1 MSKRI
6 SKFITIMLV
15 AAMMLS
21 CLSTYNAS
29 TNVYAAKR
37 ATATKNIKQ
46 NNKKNKVKWKL
57 KKGVLT
63 IYGKGK
69 MPESMT
75 FDAGK
80 YSGKIKKVII
90 KEGVKSVCDDAFRF
104 VKGIKKIEFPKTLNK
119 IGCHAFNESEVK
131 NVKFKSVV
139 ELEEDAINFTKTKY
153 INMPIKGGK
162 ITLKNGVMNIKGQ
175 GKIPNFSRN

>member
-21 CLSTYNAS
+21 CFSTYNAS

-37 ATATKNIKQ
+37 TTATKNIKQ

-69 MPESMT
+69 MPESVHLMPENIVES
-75 FDAGK
+75 K
-80 YSGKIKKVII
+80 ESNYQRKV
-90 KEGVKSVCDDAFRF
+90 
-104 VKGIKKIEFPKTLNK
+104 
-119 IGCHAFNESEVK
+119 
-131 NVKFKSVV
+131 
-139 ELEEDAINFTKTKY
+139 
-153 INMPIKGGK
+153 
-162 ITLKNGVMNIKGQ
+162 
-175 GKIPNFSRN
+175 

>member
-46 NNKKNKVKWKL
+46 NN
-57 KKGVLT
+57 
-63 IYGKGK
+63 
-69 MPESMT
+69 E
-75 FDAGK
+75 
-80 YSGKIKKVII
+80 
-90 KEGVKSVCDDAFRF
+90 KE
-104 VKGIKKIEFPKTLNK
+104 
-119 IGCHAFNESEVK
+119 
-131 NVKFKSVV
+131 
-139 ELEEDAINFTKTKY
+139 
-153 INMPIKGGK
+153 
-162 ITLKNGVMNIKGQ
+162 
-175 GKIPNFSRN
+175 